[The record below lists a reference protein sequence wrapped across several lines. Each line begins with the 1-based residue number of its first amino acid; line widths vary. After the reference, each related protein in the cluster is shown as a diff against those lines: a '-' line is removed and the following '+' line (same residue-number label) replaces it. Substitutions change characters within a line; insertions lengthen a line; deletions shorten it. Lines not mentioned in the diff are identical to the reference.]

1 MNVEQAIILLHGA
14 ISNTFYTTVK
24 PNLLCFNGKV
34 SDQIKNENDKRGKTP
49 RTAEFAIFGAPPPKN
64 RKSEG
69 EGGVGRSFARTRSYL
84 TFAV

>member
-1 MNVEQAIILLHGA
+1 MNVEQAIILLRGA
-14 ISNTFYTTVK
+14 ISNIFYTTVK

-34 SDQIKNENDKRGKTP
+34 SDQMKNENDKRGKTP
-49 RTAEFAIFGAPPPKN
+49 RTAEFAIFGAPPKKN

-69 EGGVGRSFARTRSYL
+69 EGVGRSFARTRSYV